1 MIFIAPQRLFCLIL
15 LFLAICPCPARGEER
30 NPAWA
35 VPRYAEGLPNLHRV
49 TAHLY
54 RSAQPTAEGMRSA
67 EELGIRTVLNL
78 RAFHSDDELAE
89 GTGLTLMRLKINTW
103 AMDEEEILAGLR
115 IILRAEPPVLV
126 HCQHG
131 ADRTGTLLAAY
142 RMVVQGWPREEAI
155 AEMLDG
161 GYGYHAIWGN
171 LITLLE
177 NLNVEGLRM
186 QLVEDAE
193 PQPLPS
199 DPIRAF

>member
-1 MIFIAPQRLFCLIL
+1 MIFIATRRLFCLIL
-15 LFLAICPCPARGEER
+15 LLLALYPCPARGEER
-30 NPAWA
+30 SPAWA
-35 VPRYAEGLPNLHRV
+35 APVYAKGLPNLHRV

-54 RSAQPTAEGMRSA
+54 RSAQPTAEGLRSA
-67 EELGIRTVLNL
+67 EDMGIRTVLNL

-89 GTGLTLMRLKINTW
+89 GTRLTLMRLKINTW
-103 AMDEEEILAGLR
+103 AMDEEEILTGLR
-115 IILRAEPPVLV
+115 IILRAKPPVLV

-131 ADRTGTLLAAY
+131 ADRTGTLMAAY

-177 NLNVEGLRM
+177 NLDVEGLRARL
-186 QLVEDAE
+186 QEDME

-199 DPIRAF
+199 D

>member
-1 MIFIAPQRLFCLIL
+1 MILIAARRLFCLIL
-15 LFLAICPCPARGEER
+15 LLLAVWPCPALGEER

-35 VPRYAEGLPNLHRV
+35 VPVYAEGLPNLHRV

-67 EELGIRTVLNL
+67 EELGIKTVLNL

-89 GTGLTLMRLKINTW
+89 GAGLTLARVRINTW
-103 AMDEEEILAGLR
+103 SMDEAEILTGLR
-115 IILRAEPPVLV
+115 IILRAKPPVLV

-142 RMVVQGWPREEAI
+142 RMALQGWPRDEAI

-171 LITLLE
+171 LVTLLE
-177 NLNVEGLRM
+177 NLDVEGLRA
-186 QLVEDAE
+186 QLLKDMGSHR
-193 PQPLPS
+193 LPS
-199 DPIRAF
+199 DSIDS